1 MSVRGISALE
11 KEPLEPDLGN
21 PMLGARKARNP
32 EKSGKATATTM
43 LSATDCRSKYRSCRR
58 TLKFKFVS
66 LQRTNLNSHINISL
80 RHSDNKVKFFRIDE
94 LNKVYTS

>member
-21 PMLGARKARNP
+21 QMLGARKARNP

-43 LSATDCRSKYRSCRR
+43 LSATDCRSKY
-58 TLKFKFVS
+58 
-66 LQRTNLNSHINISL
+66 
-80 RHSDNKVKFFRIDE
+80 KVAEGR
-94 LNKVYTS
+94 